1 MSGKLYLG
9 IFILSTNY
17 YICMKAV
24 VLKIFLMK
32 SVWQIKLTF
41 DLIFYGLN
49 KTDIGLFMLRYLNC
63 DIVCIRVPLKS
74 AKCPIPSFLGNFL
87 LCIGFLYPPSA
98 LCFSSLTPSYI
109 LIIKF
114 LVKVSQF
121 EFFVMTEKNI
131 FVYELFCH

>member
-1 MSGKLYLG
+1 
-9 IFILSTNY
+9 
-17 YICMKAV
+17 MKTV

-32 SVWQIKLTF
+32 SVCQIKLTF
-41 DLIFYGLN
+41 DLIFYRLN
-49 KTDIGLFMLRYLNC
+49 KIDIGLFMLRYLNS

-74 AKCPIPSFLGNFL
+74 AKCPIPSFLGF
-87 LCIGFLYPPSA
+87 CIGFFPLYWVFVPPPIR
-98 LCFSSLTPSYI
+98 FSFLTPSYI